1 MNPLPIPPDF
11 NPQTNML
18 AKTTEYGAFHESRR
32 AARFGADLV
41 ANGTPEDL
49 ALAQKVLA
57 AALACQERNPADP
70 HVGNF
75 YWMREDSEVEDL
87 NAVEFVLE
95 ALIPML
101 LRHGERLPPALHAQ
115 VLASVRL
122 GLAEIARL
130 DVLVAYT
137 NITALDIVNTC
148 LGGQLLADAAIAQRG
163 RQKLRDWLAF
173 TNLSGHPL
181 EYSSPTY
188 TSVSLRALKRLVDHS
203 DDEAVLHLAAKMTAR
218 LAVSMALHI
227 HGDGAGR
234 GTGRW
239 AGPHSRAYQPSV
251 VCKTAPEV
259 NLLRGWVADGAVPA
273 WVGELFDNLPQRFQ
287 VVETADRQRG
297 LSFTTFQTPAYA
309 LGVASR
315 SFGGQSNV
323 CMAHYRRHPVHNES
337 DARPGVFY
345 TRYVLNE
352 KWFGD
357 AYHATDRTKTRNLPD
372 EGDFLGVQHE
382 NRAICVYAPP
392 LSLHC
397 HSAKTALIWTQ
408 LAHIDE
414 IWVEDVRVTQ
424 LPAPVPTLDA
434 TVVIGSGEV
443 YMAVRPLALTPLSKE
458 TPMQLVERDGDL
470 VLELF
475 NYRGPDK
482 RFWEMRWPGAF
493 YQGRPVCAYYLE
505 IGERA
510 DYADG
515 AAFGQQVAQT
525 HFAVNIAAPFTYPAS
540 GQRPATFVAARDG
553 AQLGIEIDLMEW
565 NTLRR
570 WTAQGELGWP
580 KLDSPVARQY
590 EDGRLEIDLTE
601 ALVIQTSPDV

>member
-1 MNPLPIPPDF
+1 MPPDF
-11 NPQTNML
+11 NAETNML
-18 AKTTEYGAFHESRR
+18 VKTTEYGAFHESRR
-32 AARFGADLV
+32 AARFGAELL
-41 ANGTPEDL
+41 ANGAPDDL

-70 HVGNF
+70 HFGNF
-75 YWMREDSEVEDL
+75 YWMAEDAEVEDL
-87 NAVEFVLE
+87 NAVEFVLS
-95 ALIPML
+95 ALIPMML
-101 LRHGERLPPALHAQ
+101 KHGDRLPPGLHAQ
-115 VLASVRL
+115 LLESIRL

-137 NITALDIVNTC
+137 NITAHDTVNTI
-148 LGGQLLADAAIAQRG
+148 LGGQLLGDASIVQRG
-163 RQKLRDWLAF
+163 RQKLRDWIAF

-188 TSVSLRALKRLVDHS
+188 TSVSLRALKQLADHAH
-203 DDEAVLHLAAKMTAR
+203 DDAVPRLAAQMTAR

-227 HGDGAGR
+227 HGDGARR

-251 VCKTAPEV
+251 VCETAPEV
-259 NLLRGWVADGAVPA
+259 NLLREWVADGTVPA
-273 WVGELFDNLPQRFQ
+273 WIGELFDNLPQRFQ
-287 VVETADRQRG
+287 VVETADRERG
-297 LSFTTFQTPAYA
+297 LSFTTYQTPAYA

-323 CMAHYRRHPVHNES
+323 CMAHYRRHSVHNES

-345 TRYVLNE
+345 TRYVLND

-382 NRAICVYAPP
+382 NRALCVYAPP

-397 HSAKTALIWTQ
+397 HSAKAALIWTQ

-414 IWVEDVRVTQ
+414 IWVDDVRVTQ
-424 LPAPVPTLDA
+424 LPALVPRLDS
-434 TVVIGSGEV
+434 TIVIGSGEV

-458 TPMQLVERDGDL
+458 TPVQLVERDGDL

-493 YQGRPVCAYYLE
+493 YQGRPVCAFYLE

-510 DYADG
+510 GYRDG
-515 AAFGQQVAQT
+515 ATFGQQVAQT
-525 HFAVNIAAPFTYPAS
+525 NFAVEAAAPFTYAAS
-540 GQRPATFVAARDG
+540 GQRPATFTAARDD
-553 AQLGIEIDLMEW
+553 AHLGLEIDLMAW
-565 NTLRR
+565 DALRR
-570 WTAQGELGWP
+570 WTQHGELGWP
-580 KLDSPVARQY
+580 KLEAPLARQH
-590 EDGRLEIDLTE
+590 EDGRLEVDLAE
-601 ALVIQTSPDV
+601 PKVVEMSL